1 MGAMDRAMFDGMM
14 PDVKSAALMLAIG
27 LALLAAPASSQA
39 ADGAALFVKNCQT
52 CHTIEKDGPPRPGPA
67 LHGVAG
73 CTAGTVADF
82 KYSAGLKSAGWAW
95 TPEKL
100 DAWLAFPKK
109 MVRDTTMVYRQND
122 PEIRKAI
129 VSYLAE
135 QKD

>member
-1 MGAMDRAMFDGMM
+1 MKRFT
-14 PDVKSAALMLAIG
+14 KYSALLAAIG
-27 LALLAAPASSQA
+27 FALLAAPGGAVAVDS
-39 ADGAALFVKNCQT
+39 AALFVKNCQT
-52 CHTIEKDGPPRPGPA
+52 CHIIEKDGPLRPGPT
-67 LHGVAG
+67 LHGIIDRPAG
-73 CTAGTVADF
+73 SIEGF

-100 DAWLAFPKK
+100 DAWISFPKK

-129 VSYLAE
+129 VTYLAE